1 MAHTTQYEEDLQTA
15 KKCMARGIELTAGH
29 RHLSHDTFLTAYD
42 AFKRAVSCAKQGND
56 PELEGAG
63 WFQLGLLFRY
73 PHVYSPREYG
83 VEGAKVKRH
92 TEARSFFTNAID
104 VSKRCAHS
112 VDVWGYLAT
121 TCYRLATA
129 TSDVEGKK
137 EALRAAVNAYDK
149 ALDLDGSGQL
159 NKGGLQK
166 NRTDALNALQK
177 LVG

>member
-42 AFKRAVSCAKQGND
+42 AFKRAVSYAQQGKD
-56 PELEGAG
+56 PDLEGAG

-83 VEGAKVKRH
+83 EEGAKVKRH

-112 VDVWGYLAT
+112 VDAWGYLGT
-121 TCYRLATA
+121 VCYRLATA
-129 TSDVEGKK
+129 TSDAEEKK
-137 EALRAAVNAYDK
+137 EALRAAINAYDRAL
-149 ALDLDGSGQL
+149 ALDGLGQL
-159 NKGGLQK
+159 NKRGLQK
-166 NRTDALNALQK
+166 NRADALDTLQK
-177 LVG
+177 LVE